1 MGARAMQSLN
11 AKAFLGLLQ
20 LIVATGLAV
29 FLPAWTVDWWQ
40 AWVFLGV
47 FFLGVLAI
55 TLYLMKKDP
64 KLLERRVKAGPI
76 AEKQTGQK
84 VVQGVA
90 SLAFVALFVV
100 AGFDHRLGWS
110 VVPTPVVWAGDVL
123 VALGLGA
130 VFFVFRE
137 NTFASATIEVGAEQK
152 VVASGPYARVRH
164 PMYSGGLVLLLGV
177 PVALGSWRGLWA
189 VIPLALVIVWRLL
202 DEEKLLTKDLAGYA
216 EYRNRVRHR
225 LVPFVW

>member
-1 MGARAMQSLN
+1 VQGLN
-11 AKAFLGLLQ
+11 AKAFLGLFQ
-20 LIVATGLAV
+20 LIAAMCLAV
-29 FLPAWTVDWWQ
+29 FLPAWTLDWWQ

-47 FFLGVLAI
+47 FFIAVLAI

-84 VVQGVA
+84 VAQGVA

-110 VVPTPVVWAGDVL
+110 TVPTSLALAGDVL
-123 VALGLGA
+123 VGLGLGT

-137 NTFASATIEVGAEQK
+137 NTFASGTVEVGAEQK
-152 VVASGPYARVRH
+152 VVATGPYARVRH

-177 PVALGSWRGLWA
+177 PLALGSWWALLA

-202 DEEKLLTKDLAGYA
+202 DEEKLLAKDLPGYR
-216 EYRNRVRHR
+216 EYRNKVRHR
-225 LVPFVW
+225 LVPFIW